1 MKDFSYRRWNLKIL
15 ISSDEIVSKN
25 SIEYLLILIHSAIRS
40 NKKFVIRT
48 KQQVL
53 VLSRKIAFKCFV
65 EFY

>member
-25 SIEYLLILIHSAIRS
+25 SIEYLLILIHFAIRS